1 MHKRRNRTR
10 LLTPA
15 QEKPNKHGLNI
26 ASNEVNYYNNL
37 IIDQEI
43 ECPSC
48 HDIMTLYYDFDE
60 LCYVCEECTFLLR
73 INRCE
78 L

>member
-1 MHKRRNRTR
+1 MYKRRNRTR

-37 IIDQEI
+37 KIDQEDDLI
-43 ECPSC
+43 KWVEQFP
-48 HDIMTLYYDFDE
+48 HLG
-60 LCYVCEECTFLLR
+60 
-73 INRCE
+73 
-78 L
+78 